1 MKKLIL
7 LLSGFIIYCYSWQS
21 PTINYDTKYSP
32 EECINLD
39 LNKKHTLAVSD
50 FDIEYVE
57 NSNSEC
63 INPYFPSIKIHS
75 KSVHNAWLQ
84 VVRTN
89 HQKWEVFIDSTAAS

>member
-1 MKKLIL
+1 MKKLI

-21 PTINYDTKYSP
+21 SPINYDPKYKI
-32 EECINLD
+32 EDCINLD
-39 LNKKHTLAVSD
+39 LNKKHTLAVSN

-63 INPYFPSIKIHS
+63 INPYSPSIKIHS

-84 VVRTN
+84 VVHTN
-89 HQKWEVFIDSTAAS
+89 HEKWRVFIDSTAAS